1 MEGNQSSL
9 LVSKQQ
15 LMFAWPDMPSLVA
28 MYIMTVVSE
37 TERADII

>member
-15 LMFAWPDMPSLVA
+15 LMFAWPDMPSLA